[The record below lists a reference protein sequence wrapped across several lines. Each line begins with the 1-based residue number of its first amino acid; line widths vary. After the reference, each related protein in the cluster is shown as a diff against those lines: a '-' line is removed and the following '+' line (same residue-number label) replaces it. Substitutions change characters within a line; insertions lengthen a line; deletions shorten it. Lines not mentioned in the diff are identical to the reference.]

1 MQRHEQPVHMEDRQR
16 VQQHVARHETPVDVQ
31 RLGVG
36 GDVAVGDH
44 GALGAPGRA
53 GGIDERRK
61 IVGLALGGSAQG
73 PLARRQLAEGAA
85 AVRRHGQQ
93 RAHLVGGRCG
103 LDLGDALGRGDD
115 DLGLGVADE
124 ILELG
129 RRVGGVERVVDGA
142 DLEGRKVEVD
152 AGKRLLDLRHDTI
165 AGLQPERLQ
174 CRRGTSDLI
183 EQLGVGQ
190 DAPVGRL
197 ERGRVFRRAHLG
209 FQASEK
215 IAVAWHLA
223 DRPSGRASSSQQQRG
238 HRGDTEARMRCGRR
252 GKRWLKDFPGAEPE
266 AGVYT
271 GAWPRGNTAIG
282 WCRSK
287 ALPDRGFEGRAKPWD
302 IPLCAG
308 RTALLQQASQVFFQ
322 LSTERVTA
330 LGPSANRRAS
340 RSRP

>member
-1 MQRHEQPVHMEDRQR
+1 M
-16 VQQHVARHETPVDVQ
+16 T
-31 RLGVG
+31 
-36 GDVAVGDH
+36 
-44 GALGAPGRA
+44 
-53 GGIDERRK
+53 
-61 IVGLALGGSAQG
+61 
-73 PLARRQLAEGAA
+73 
-85 AVRRHGQQ
+85 
-93 RAHLVGGRCG
+93 
-103 LDLGDALGRGDD
+103 
-115 DLGLGVADE
+115 LGLGVADE

-142 DLEGRKVEVD
+142 DLEGREVEVD
-152 AGKRLLDLRHDTI
+152 AGKRLLDLHHDTI

-340 RSRP
+340 RSPPSARARHEAQDGVARPGERGREMIDAALAQAHRLHALGRGGGAGSRRRGRRWPHRRDGARGNRPARARPPAPARRPARGRAAWGARHRRSA